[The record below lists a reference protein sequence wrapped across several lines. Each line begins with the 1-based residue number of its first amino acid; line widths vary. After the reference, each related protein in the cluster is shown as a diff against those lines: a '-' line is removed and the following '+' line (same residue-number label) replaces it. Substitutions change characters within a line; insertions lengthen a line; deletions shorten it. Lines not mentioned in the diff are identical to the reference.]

1 VWYFYLLFAGIKYI
15 FGTSFDETHK
25 SIAESDLAHAHYGPD
40 TEHDIADR
48 SRGKTREQVLHEQ
61 RIGQL
66 DLSKGPRPFGWFGE
80 SLHVVMNNYCDVILV
95 NLIDYHI
102 VLMC

>member
-1 VWYFYLLFAGIKYI
+1 MWYFYLLFAGIKYI

-80 SLHVVMNNYCDVILV
+80 S
-95 NLIDYHI
+95 
-102 VLMC
+102 